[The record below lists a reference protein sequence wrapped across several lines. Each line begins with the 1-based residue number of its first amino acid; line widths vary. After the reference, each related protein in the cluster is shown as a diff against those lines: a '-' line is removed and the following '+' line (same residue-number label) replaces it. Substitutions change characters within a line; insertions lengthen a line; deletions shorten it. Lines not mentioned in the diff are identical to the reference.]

1 MDRAIKLGKKGA
13 VGSVVVRSLLGTAG
27 LTEEQIEANKRLDRE
42 FIEQIFA
49 LLPLCYIF

>member
-1 MDRAIKLGKKGA
+1 MDRAIELGKKGA
-13 VGSVVVRSLLGTAG
+13 VGSVVRSLLGTAG